1 VATTPLIAVTNTSPV
16 IALAGVGLVSLLQE
30 LFDKVIVPFAV
41 WDELVDKPGAPEP
54 AMLAALSNV
63 TLRPALGV
71 PSPDL
76 LALGAGEA
84 SAIMIASTIPD
95 SLVLLDDAAGRK
107 LAARLGLTVR
117 GTLGMLM
124 QAKAQ
129 GLITHVKPY
138 VTRMIA
144 DGRYFDPGLLEE
156 VLKRV
161 AE

>member
-1 VATTPLIAVTNTSPV
+1 MATTPLIAVTNTSPV